1 MRVNTNTRGSRAGSA
16 PNALQQLRRS
26 VLATLLWEDNFYEDG
41 KTNAQRIEELSAAVS
56 PEQLAALAV
65 EARDKQH
72 LRHVPLFLAVQLVK
86 HGAGKQ
92 GLVSDTIFSVVQR
105 ADELSELVSLY
116 WKNGKRPLSAQLKK
130 GLAKAF
136 TKFNAYSLAKYNR
149 DTAIKLRDVLFMVH
163 AKGKDA
169 EQQAVFDQLASGTL
183 AAPDTW
189 EVALSAGANKK
200 ETWER
205 LLKEG
210 KLGYLALLRNLR
222 NMEQAGVDRSLVR
235 DAIQA
240 RKGAEKVLPFR
251 YVAAARHA
259 PSFEP
264 ALDAALIA
272 CVEGLPKLSG
282 RTAVLV
288 DVSGSMDCKLSG
300 KSELT
305 RIDAAATL
313 ASVLNAEDLQVFSFS
328 NKLVQVPARKG
339 MAGVE
344 AIKKSQYHSGTAL
357 GHALRELKTYGKFD
371 RIIIITDEQSTDG
384 AIGSYDVKRGY
395 IINVAGYGQSSI
407 GYDTNWT
414 RINGFSENVIRWIAE
429 YEAL

>member
-1 MRVNTNTRGSRAGSA
+1 MRTNVTTRGNRAGSA

-26 VLATLLWEDNFYEDG
+26 VLATMLWEDGFYEDG
-41 KTNAQRIEELSAAVS
+41 KANAQRIEELSAAVA

-65 EARDKQH
+65 EARDKQN

-86 HGAGKQ
+86 HGAGQK

-116 WKNGKRPLSAQLKK
+116 WKDGKKPLSAQLKK

-149 DTAIKLRDVLFMVH
+149 DTAVKLRDVLFMVH

-169 EQQAVFDQLASGTL
+169 EQQAVFDQLVAGTL
-183 AAPDTW
+183 PAPDTW
-189 EVALSAGANKK
+189 EVALSAGADKK

-210 KLGYLALLRNLR
+210 KLGYLALLRNLC
-222 NMEQAGVDRSLVR
+222 NMEQAGVDRTLVR
-235 DAIQA
+235 NAILA
-240 RKGAEKVLPFR
+240 RKGADKVLPFR
-251 YVAAARHA
+251 FVAAARKA
-259 PSFEP
+259 RSFEP
-264 ALDAALIA
+264 ALDTALLA

-288 DVSGSMDCKLSG
+288 DVSGSMLSPLSS
-300 KSELT
+300 KSDLT
-305 RIDAAATL
+305 RMDTACTL
-313 ASVLNAEDLQVFSFS
+313 ASVLNAEDLRVFSFS
-328 NKLVQVPARKG
+328 NKLVEVPARKG
-339 MAGVE
+339 MSGVD
-344 AIKKSQYHSGTAL
+344 AIRKSQAHSGTAL
-357 GHALRELKTYGKFD
+357 AHALRELKSRGSFD

-384 AIGSYDVKRGY
+384 TVGSYDVQHGY

-414 RINGFSENVIRWIAE
+414 RINGFSENVIHWIAE
-429 YEAL
+429 YEKL

>member
-1 MRVNTNTRGSRAGSA
+1 MRVNQSTRGNRAGSA

-41 KTNAQRIEELSAAVS
+41 QSNAARIEQLSAQVS
-56 PEQLAALAV
+56 PEQLASLAV

-72 LRHVPLFLAVQLVK
+72 LRHAPLFLAVQLVK
-86 HGAGKQ
+86 HGSGKA
-92 GLVSDTIFSVVQR
+92 GLVSDTIEKVVQR

-116 WKNGKRPLSAQLKK
+116 WKSGKKPLSAQLKK

-136 TKFNAYSLAKYNR
+136 TKFNGYSLAKYNR
-149 DTAIKLRDVLFMVH
+149 DTDVKLRDVLFLVH

-169 EQQAVFDQLASGTL
+169 EQQAVFDQLAAGTL

-189 EVALSAGANKK
+189 EVALSGGANKK
-200 ETWER
+200 ETFER

-222 NMEQAGVDRSLVR
+222 NMEQAGVDRTLVR
-235 DAIQA
+235 EAILA

-251 YVAAARHA
+251 YIAAARYA
-259 PSFEP
+259 KSFEP
-264 ALDAALIA
+264 ALGSALLA

-282 RTAVLV
+282 KTAVLV
-288 DVSGSMDCKLSG
+288 DVSGSMDCQLSG

-305 RIDAAATL
+305 RIDAASTL
-313 ASVLNAEDLQVFSFS
+313 ASVLNAEDLRVFSFS
-328 NKLVQVPARKG
+328 NQLVEVPARKG

-344 AIKKSQYHSGTAL
+344 AIKKSQSHSGTAL
-357 GHALRELKTYGKFD
+357 AHALRELKTKGSFD

-384 AIGSYDVKRGY
+384 AIGSYPVKNGY
-395 IINVAGYGQSSI
+395 IINVAGYGSSSI

-429 YEAL
+429 YEKL